1 MEVSE
6 FLRKCKLEQYAD
18 TFISE
23 GFDQLKSLLEITE
36 NDLAAMDVKRGHRR
50 LLQREIA
57 SIRGIPSSHPIGV
70 PLVPPEGTFISLG
83 DSAMS
88 IPMHQLSPTSGEM
101 SSDANGNKRKYRR
114 HPKPDKNAP
123 EKPPSAY
130 VMFSNKVRNEL
141 KDQNMSFT
149 EIAKIV
155 GDRWKSIS
163 PEEKDEVERSA
174 AKEKE
179 EYYEILNAYKETDDY
194 KEYQK
199 YLEEFRKKSGSCVRP
214 VGRPRKHPKIEDSS
228 DTASVIQ
235 HTSNISNVV
244 SVPHIPHVTEV
255 SGITHDQVI
264 QNTASPQSLQNV
276 QNVQDLRSI
285 QEAQG
290 VHAIQDLPHVQNDEK
305 HPASNHSNNHEQDI
319 SLEFVRLFQT
329 TAP

>member
-6 FLRKCKLEQYAD
+6 FLRKCKLEQYID

-36 NDLAAMDVKRGHRR
+36 SDLAAMDVKRGHRR

-57 SIRGIPSSHPIGV
+57 SVRGVPSSHPIGL
-70 PLVPPEGTFISLG
+70 PLVSSDGTFLSMS
-83 DSAMS
+83 DAAMS
-88 IPMHQLSPTSGEM
+88 SLPMHQLSPNSGDM
-101 SSDANGNKRKYRR
+101 SPDANGNKRKYRR

-174 AKEKE
+174 AKAKE
-179 EYYEILNAYKETDDY
+179 EYYESLRTYKETEEY
-194 KEYQK
+194 KEYQS
-199 YLEEFRKKSGSCVRP
+199 YLEDFRKKSGSCVRP
-214 VGRPRKHPKIEDSS
+214 VGRPRKHPKTEDSP
-228 DTASVIQ
+228 DASSVLQ
-235 HTSNISNVV
+235 HPTSIPNVV
-244 SVPHIPHVTEV
+244 SVPHIPNVNGV
-255 SGITHDQVI
+255 PGISHEQTL
-264 QNTASPQSLQNV
+264 QNGVPPQNV
-276 QNVQDLRSI
+276 QNVQNLRDVS
-285 QEAQG
+285 G
-290 VHAIQDLPHVQNDEK
+290 VHNVQDLPHVQNGDK
-305 HPASNHSNNHEQDI
+305 HPGPNHNHNNSNHEQDI
-319 SLEFVRLFQT
+319 SLEFVPYPYMLF
-329 TAP
+329 

>member
-6 FLRKCKLEQYAD
+6 FLRKCKLEQYIE

-36 NDLAAMDVKRGHRR
+36 SDLAAMDVKRGHRR

-57 SIRGIPSSHPIGV
+57 SVRGVPSSHPIGI
-70 PLVPPEGTFISLG
+70 PLVPPENAFLAMG
-83 DSAMS
+83 DAAMS
-88 IPMHQLSPTSGEM
+88 SLPIHQLSPTSGDL
-101 SSDANGNKRKYRR
+101 SPDANGSKRKYRR

-174 AKEKE
+174 AKAKE
-179 EYYEILNAYKETDDY
+179 EYYESLRAYKETEEY
-194 KEYQK
+194 KEYQS

-214 VGRPRKHPKIEDSS
+214 VGRPRKHPKTEDGPDAS
-228 DTASVIQ
+228 SVIQ
-235 HTSNISNVV
+235 HPTSIPNVV
-244 SVPHIPHVTEV
+244 SVPHIPNITGVP
-255 SGITHDQVI
+255 GIGHDQ
-264 QNTASPQSLQNV
+264 TLQNAVPPPGV
-276 QNVQDLRSI
+276 QALRDVHNV
-285 QEAQG
+285 
-290 VHAIQDLPHVQNDEK
+290 QDLPHVQNGDK
-305 HPASNHSNNHEQDI
+305 HPASNHNH
-319 SLEFVRLFQT
+319 T
-329 TAP
+329 TATMSKT

>member
-1 MEVSE
+1 MEVRE

-36 NDLAAMDVKRGHRR
+36 SDLAAMDVKRGHRR

-57 SIRGIPSSHPIGV
+57 SIRGIPTTHPIGV
-70 PLVPPEGTFISLG
+70 PLVPPEGAFISLNDPG
-83 DSAMS
+83 MS
-88 IPMHQLSPTSGEM
+88 IPMHQLSPASGEL
-101 SSDANGNKRKYRR
+101 SGDANGNKRKYRR

-141 KDQNMSFT
+141 KDQNMTFT

-179 EYYEILNAYKETDDY
+179 EYYQILNAYKETEEY
-194 KEYQK
+194 REYQR

-214 VGRPRKHPKIEDSS
+214 VGRPRKHPKIEDSPENS
-228 DTASVIQ
+228 TTTQ
-235 HTSNISNVV
+235 HPSGIANVV
-244 SVPHIPHVTEV
+244 GVSHIPHVTEV
-255 SGITHDQVI
+255 SGVGHEQAI
-264 QNTASPQSLQNV
+264 QSTATPQNLQNV
-276 QNVQDLRSI
+276 PNVQDLRSI
-285 QEAQG
+285 QAAET
-290 VHAIQDLPHVQNDEK
+290 VHNMQDIPHVQNDDK
-305 HPASNHSNNHEQDI
+305 HPAANHNNNHEQDI
-319 SLEFVRLFQT
+319 SLEFVPYPYMLF
-329 TAP
+329 